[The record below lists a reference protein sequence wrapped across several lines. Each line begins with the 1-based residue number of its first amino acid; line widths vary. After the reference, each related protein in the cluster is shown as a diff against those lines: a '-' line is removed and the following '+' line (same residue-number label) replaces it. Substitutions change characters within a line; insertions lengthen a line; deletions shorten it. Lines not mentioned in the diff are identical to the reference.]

1 MIEVRDVRLTRGGA
15 AALAG
20 ASLRLDRGEVV
31 ALAGANGSGKSTLG
45 RLIAGGMLADAGSV
59 RVDGI
64 DPAASAG
71 DRARVRR
78 LVGVVGQDPLDQIVA
93 MTVGD
98 EVAFGPRNLRLPE
111 REVEARVREALE
123 LAGLSGRER
132 VRVGELSGGEL
143 VRVALAGMLA
153 MHPGYLVLDEVG
165 AMLDG
170 ALRVQVR
177 SLVRSLAAAGAGILV
192 ITHDP
197 ADIAAADR
205 VAVLESGS
213 VSWAGPPRALVEGNR
228 PLWDRV
234 TGDDGLARAVADRLG
249 AAGAVEQADA
259 AFGAEPDGRC
269 VRATGRGR
277 RARGVG
283 DIPRVAGP
291 ERRSPDIMGPVPGS
305 LVLAGVS
312 YTYPG
317 GAHPAIDQ
325 VDLAIAPGEI
335 LLLAGVSGSGKS
347 TLASLAA
354 GLVAP
359 GAGSVRRDGRPV
371 HPGEVG
377 LAAQRPEAQLF
388 LERVDD
394 EVAFGPCSLGVAEEG
409 VARRVEGAL
418 TAVGLDRGLAA
429 RHPLELSGGQR
440 RRVGT
445 AAVLALEPV
454 AYIFD
459 EPTAGLDAAGRSEA
473 HRTARRLAAAGAP
486 VLVISHDLDEWID
499 DADAL
504 ALIADGVLVWRG
516 SRDDALAHPDIWA
529 RAGLTLPVTLGGA
542 IEAPLR
548 AGEGEFSRSVSVS
561 PDGAATGLATS
572 PRPDATTHPDGVTAR
587 RGEGPAPTAPISC
600 GTSPDPA
607 PTAPMS
613 APDPAPAPPVQHRPE
628 PVPFAAVDP
637 APVSRPPVPAPTA
650 AAAPAPTAAPAPARR
665 PPLDARVKLILFLVA
680 AIALFASSSPLVI
693 GGGALALALAWAT
706 SRRASRPR
714 LTATTAVTAHPAPAV
729 GPGTATRPA
738 AAAAPGAPA
747 TPRPA
752 AAVLA
757 PAAPAT
763 PRPAPT
769 PRPPALPLLTLA
781 CLVLTAN
788 LVSCDG
794 TAPVALVGPV
804 GLDPARALASA
815 LALARLAVLLGLA
828 LTIAATVSV
837 PALSAAFVRLMSP
850 LAALRVPV
858 GALSG
863 ALSIALTSIPQVVEE
878 FRRIELAQRA
888 RGARLDEGPLAT
900 QIRLRAAIVVP
911 VVLALLRRADRLGEA
926 MAARSFDPDV
936 VQVPPRPLSS
946 RDTMV
951 LVGGTAFA
959 ALVLALASL
968 APWQL

>member
-1 MIEVRDVRLTRGGA
+1 MMIEVRDVRLTRGGA

-45 RLIAGGMLADAGSV
+45 RLIAGGVLADVGSV

-98 EVAFGPRNLRLPE
+98 EVAFGLRNLRLSE
-111 REVEARVREALE
+111 QEVEARVRETLE
-123 LAGLSGRER
+123 LAGLPGRER
-132 VRVGELSGGEL
+132 ARVGELSGGEL
-143 VRVALAGMLA
+143 VRVALAGALA
-153 MHPGYLVLDEVG
+153 MRPGYLVLDEVG

-177 SLVRSLAAAGAGILV
+177 SLARSLAAAGAGVLV

-249 AAGAVEQADA
+249 AAGAVERAGAASDA
-259 AFGAEPDGRC
+259 EA
-269 VRATGRGR
+269 VGR

-283 DIPRVAGP
+283 DVPRVAGP

-317 GAHPAIDQ
+317 GARPAIDQ

-359 GAGSVRRDGRPV
+359 GAGAVRRDGRPV
-371 HPGEVG
+371 HPGEIG

-394 EVAFGPCSLGVAEEG
+394 EVAFGPRSLGVAEGE

-418 TAVGLDRGLAA
+418 AAVGLDCGLAA

-445 AAVLALEPV
+445 ASVLALEPV

-473 HRTARRLAAAGAP
+473 HRTVRRLAAGGAP
-486 VLVISHDLDEWID
+486 VLVISHDLDEWLD

-504 ALIADGVLVWRG
+504 ALIAGGALVWRG
-516 SRDDALAHPDIWA
+516 SRDDALAHPGIWA

-542 IEAPLR
+542 VEIPSRAAEGGRPRLTAP
-548 AGEGEFSRSVSVS
+548 SS
-561 PDGAATGLATS
+561 DGAVAGAAAS
-572 PRPDATTHPDGVTAR
+572 RRPGDAAHQNQVPAQR
-587 RGEGPAPTAPISC
+587 REDPVSAAPISV
-600 GTSPDPA
+600 GTASAPA
-607 PTAPMS
+607 PAASLS
-613 APDPAPAPPVQHRPE
+613 APDPAPAPPVRRG
-628 PVPFAAVDP
+628 VDP
-637 APVSRPPVPAPTA
+637 ARPVPVDPAHAPTA
-650 AAAPAPTAAPAPARR
+650 LVPASASRPSAASVPAPARR
-665 PPLDARVKLILFLVA
+665 PPLDARVKLILFFVA
-680 AIALFASSSPLVI
+680 AIALFASPSPLVI
-693 GGGALALALAWAT
+693 GGGALALALAWT
-706 SRRASRPR
+706 VSRRASRPR
-714 LTATTAVTAHPAPAV
+714 PAATAPVTAHPAFAV
-729 GPGTATRPA
+729 GPGATADPAIATAHPASAVGPGSATRPA
-738 AAAAPGAPA
+738 TA
-747 TPRPA
+747 
-752 AAVLA
+752 A
-757 PAAPAT
+757 PAAPVPA
-763 PRPAPT
+763 APT